1 MFNGI
6 KTLFYVR
13 KTKVNSEGMV
23 PIYFRATMGGQRFET
38 TTTRYVE
45 LSKWSQ
51 QFERVVS
58 HAKDKRS
65 NEINVY
71 LDMLKARVWSIEK
84 KFLMMDSTPTIENF
98 QAEWFGIEES
108 APKMLMQ
115 VFAEHNSEVKQ
126 LVGNQYSS
134 STWKRYNTSYRH
146 TKEFLKAKYNL
157 EDIPVRKLDFKFITD
172 YEFWLKVTRKCNH
185 NSTIKYLTNFRKM
198 IYICLRNNW
207 LDRDPFIGFKMAKK
221 EVERPFLSEEELQSM
236 AKHKFEIDRLNQVRD
251 IFLFC
256 CYTGLAYID
265 IQKLTPDEIVTGIDR
280 EKWIFTRR
288 EKTET
293 PSRIPLLP
301 PALEII
307 ERYKNHPECI
317 IKNKVLPVPSNQ
329 KMNGYLKEIA
339 DVCGIKKYLT
349 THLARHTFATT
360 VTLTNGVPM
369 ETVSKMLGHKNL
381 RTTQHYAKILDLKVG
396 ADMKVLKERMRL
408 ENEIKS
414 KVNQ

>member
-6 KTLFYVR
+6 KVLFYVR
-13 KTKVNSEGMV
+13 KTKVNKDGMV
-23 PIYFRATMGGQRFET
+23 PIYFRATMNGQRFET

-51 QFERVVS
+51 QFERVLS
-58 HAKDKRS
+58 DPRDKKS
-65 NEINVY
+65 KETNVY
-71 LDMLKARVWSIEK
+71 LDMLQAKVFGIEK

-98 QAEWFGIEES
+98 QNEWFGIEES
-108 APKMLMQ
+108 TPKMLMQ

-126 LVGNQYSS
+126 LVGNQYSQ

-157 EDIPVRKLDFKFITD
+157 DDIPVRKLDFKFITD

-221 EVERPFLSEEELQSM
+221 EVERPFLSEEELQAM
-236 AKHKFEIDRLNQVRD
+236 AKHKFGIDRLNQVRD

-265 IQKLTPDEIVTGIDR
+265 IQKLTPEEIVSGVDR

-307 ERYKNHPECI
+307 ERYKSHPECI

-396 ADMKVLKERMRL
+396 ADMKALREKM
-408 ENEIKS
+408 NGKF
-414 KVNQ
+414 